1 MDSYDKALGIVQQ
14 EFFDAADLM
23 LHPLQGG
30 MAIYLDGLV
39 QSPLDEQVLQ
49 RHLQPPALKPPT
61 GLSRFSKSLKT
72 ADELVQAI
80 LGGGVV
86 LLQERSPIVQ
96 VVQMQGGEQRS
107 IKEPEGERVI
117 RGPREGFVES
127 IRTNT
132 ALIRRRLKTAS
143 LRIHPYQIGEL
154 TQTTVNLLW
163 ITGVA
168 PPELVREVQGRL
180 SMVQLDAVMDS
191 GYIEELI
198 EDRWYSPFP
207 QLLYTERP
215 DIVVANLVEGRVVLM
230 VDGSPVA
237 LVMPAVL
244 SSFMQAN
251 EDYFDRFYMV
261 SALRLLRY
269 LFLLAAL
276 ALPSVYIA
284 ATTFQTQLFPTPLF
298 ESLAGLRESVPFS
311 ALLEATLMELVFEVM
326 REAGLRLPSALGQ
339 AISIV
344 GALVIG
350 DAATRAGLVS
360 PMMVIV
366 VAITGI
372 ANFMIPRYNFGV
384 PIRLLRFLLMIL
396 SGLLGM
402 IGLGCGLSAILLHLC
417 SLKSFGVPYLTPI
430 APWDWRSM
438 LDYLIR
444 APHKIL
450 QRRSRPRLR
459 AQR

>member
-1 MDSYDKALGIVQQ
+1 MDSYEKALRIVQQ

-23 LHPLQGG
+23 LHPLEGG
-30 MAIYLDGLV
+30 MAIYLNGLV
-39 QSPLDEQVLQ
+39 QTPLDEQALQ
-49 RHLQPPALKPPT
+49 RHLQPQALRSPT
-61 GLSRFSKSLKT
+61 GLPRFSRSLAT
-72 ADELVQAI
+72 AKELVQAI
-80 LGGGVV
+80 LGGDVV
-86 LLQERSPIVQ
+86 LLQQAEPIVQ
-96 VVQMQGGEQRS
+96 SLQLQGGERRS

-143 LRIHPYQIGEL
+143 LRIHPFQVGEL
-154 TQTTVNLLW
+154 TQTTINLLW

-168 PPELVREVQGRL
+168 PPELVREVQTRL
-180 SMVQLDAVMDS
+180 SMIDLDAVIDS
-191 GYIEELI
+191 SYIEELI
-198 EDRWYSPFP
+198 QDRWYSPFP

-215 DIVVANLVEGRVVLM
+215 DTAVANLVEGRVLLL

-237 LVMPAVL
+237 LVLPAVL

-251 EDYFDRFYMV
+251 EDYYDRFHMV
-261 SALRLLRY
+261 TALRFLRY
-269 LFLLAAL
+269 IYLLVAL
-276 ALPSVYIA
+276 TFPSIYIA

-298 ESLAGLRESVPFS
+298 ESVAGLRESVPFS
-311 ALLEATLMELVFEVM
+311 ALLEATLMELTFEVM
-326 REAGLRLPSALGQ
+326 REAGLRLPAALGQ
-339 AISIV
+339 TISIV

-350 DAATRAGLVS
+350 EAATRAGLVS

-372 ANFMIPRYNFGV
+372 ANFMMPRYNFGV
-384 PIRLLRFLLMIL
+384 PIRLLRFSLMLL

-402 IGLGCGLSAILLHLC
+402 IGLACGLSAILLHLC
-417 SLKSFGVPYLTPI
+417 SLKSFGVPYLSPVTPL
-430 APWDWRSM
+430 DWRGL
-438 LDYLIR
+438 LDYAIR
-444 APHKIL
+444 APHKFL